1 MFDPIKKH
9 VIFYSIFMTQ
19 VAAISNINLIG
30 SSLSSE
36 DTAPAKVF
44 TFISLYLFRETHL
57 YTVTCNFKNGN
68 NSKVSFDVLK
78 NNIMI
83 SRGRVK

>member
-1 MFDPIKKH
+1 
-9 VIFYSIFMTQ
+9 MTQ

-30 SSLSSE
+30 SFLSSE
-36 DTAPAKVF
+36 DTAPANVF

-68 NSKVSFDVLK
+68 NPKFSFDVIKEQLDIPK
-78 NNIMI
+78 GGKMTNN
-83 SRGRVK
+83 